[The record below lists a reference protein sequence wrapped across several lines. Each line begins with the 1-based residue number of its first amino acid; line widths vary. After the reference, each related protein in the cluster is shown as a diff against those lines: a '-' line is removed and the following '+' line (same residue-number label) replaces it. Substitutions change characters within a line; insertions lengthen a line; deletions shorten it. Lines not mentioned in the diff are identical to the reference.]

1 MRIPRRGS
9 IRSHRALKR
18 KIVAPWIVATTISV
32 FVISAVGT
40 GFYFLVRTTCS
51 GSVEATIVASPSTAS
66 ILEGLSRTWSEGQP
80 AVAGKCAKIDVETRD
95 SSATVEALGQ
105 GWTSKSSGTPPD
117 AWVPDS
123 SVWVWHASSNA
134 VVAAM
139 MPKEQPS
146 LARSP
151 SVIAM
156 PRPMAEALGWPK
168 TMVSW
173 PRLIS
178 ELATAPGGWG
188 QFGKPDWGQIRV
200 GMSDPAKSTAGLLAL
215 VTLTTPDNQTEP
227 SPEGQ
232 AALMKLKEIKAGYAP
247 STDDLF
253 NDLSKA
259 DSQDAA
265 TALAYLSAFPALE
278 ADVLAYNLR
287 TPRMPLA
294 AMYPM
299 GARDADNPY
308 LVLRAPWSDPT
319 KQRVAEDFL
328 KYLRTPQAREAFR
341 DAGFRDAKRAGGD
354 DLTEENG
361 LLPKPPAEP
370 KGVLPPEAV
379 GESLAAWGA

>member
-1 MRIPRRGS
+1 
-9 IRSHRALKR
+9 LKR
-18 KIVAPWIVATTISV
+18 KIIAPWIVATTISI
-32 FVISAVGT
+32 FVIAAVGT

-66 ILEGLSRTWSEGQP
+66 ILESLSRTWSEDQP
-80 AVAGKCAKIDVETRD
+80 AVAGKCAKIEVKTRD

-105 GWTSKSSGTPPD
+105 GWTSKSSGAAPD

-123 SVWVWHASSNA
+123 SIWVWHASSNA
-134 VVAAM
+134 IVAAM
-139 MPKEQPS
+139 MPKRQPS

-178 ELATAPGGWG
+178 ELATSPDGWG
-188 QFGKPDWGQIRV
+188 GFGKPDWGMIRV
-200 GMSDPAKSTAGLLAL
+200 GMSDPAKSTAALLAL
-215 VTLTTPDNQTEP
+215 VTLTTPENQAEP
-227 SPEGQ
+227 SQDGL
-232 AALMKLKEIKAGYAP
+232 AALTKLKEIKAGYAP

-253 NDLSKA
+253 NDLTKA

-265 TALAYLSAFPALE
+265 SALAYLSAFPALE
-278 ADVLAYNLR
+278 TDVLAYNLR
-287 TPRMPLA
+287 TPRLPLA
-294 AMYPM
+294 AMYPQ

-328 KYLRTPQAREAFR
+328 KYLQSPQARAAFR
-341 DAGFRDAKRAGGD
+341 DAGFRDARRSGGE
-354 DLTEENG
+354 DLAEENG

-370 KGVLPPEAV
+370 EGVLPSQAV